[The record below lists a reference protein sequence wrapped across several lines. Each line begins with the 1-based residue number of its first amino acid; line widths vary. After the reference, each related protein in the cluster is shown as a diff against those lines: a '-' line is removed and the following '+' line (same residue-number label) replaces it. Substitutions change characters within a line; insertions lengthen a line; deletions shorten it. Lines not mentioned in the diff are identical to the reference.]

1 MKKKLFLFTSI
12 GALFLVGVSA
22 VAISGVGQLN
32 MLNTP
37 VKASPTEH
45 SFTFDA
51 ATGSQFVNTTGVSQT
66 VDVTT
71 GVSDPIQ
78 TVFRPGLIS
87 SLAFGEGGR
96 FVEAH
101 PIAEEEAYYY
111 LTIGI
116 NNLTHFEI
124 DMGVANDGGGS
135 FNKDLYEIQLR
146 DAGLHIA
153 KDWTDYFKLDE
164 KGDGTAHIVWD
175 KEQEGYDGTVVK
187 VYVNLYFYQ
196 DSAATSLYISSL
208 SLTWNC

>member
-1 MKKKLFLFTSI
+1 MKKKTLMFTSI
-12 GALFLVGVSA
+12 GALFLVGISA
-22 VAISGVGQLN
+22 IAISGTNQLSK
-32 MLNTP
+32 LQ
-37 VKASPTEH
+37 VKADPIGH

-51 ATGSQFVNTTGVSQT
+51 DHGSGQFNNTTGVSQT

-78 TVFRPGLIS
+78 TTFRPVLIS
-87 SLAFGEGGR
+87 SLAFGQGGR

-124 DMGVANDGGGS
+124 DLGVVNDGGGS

-146 DAGLHIA
+146 DAGLHIV
-153 KDWTDYFKLDE
+153 KDWTDYFKLD
-164 KGDGTAHIVWD
+164 GNGNGTVHLEWD
-175 KEQEGYDGTVVK
+175 KGPSDSTVVR
-187 VYVNLYFYQ
+187 VMANLYFYG

>member
-1 MKKKLFLFTSI
+1 MKKMTIIASIVALASAAAIATFALRGGPKL
-12 GALFLVGVSA
+12 
-22 VAISGVGQLN
+22 N
-32 MLNTP
+32 
-37 VKASPTEH
+37 PTFEARATGRT
-45 SFTFDA
+45 FTFNA
-51 ATGSQFVNTTGVSQT
+51 ATGSQFQKTTGVSQT

-71 GVSDPIQ
+71 GVSDPIR

-124 DMGVANDGGGS
+124 DVGVANDGGGS

-146 DAGLHIA
+146 DASLHIV
-153 KDWTDYFKLDE
+153 KDWTSNFKLDE
-164 KGDGTAHIVWD
+164 EGDGTAHIVWD

-196 DSAATSLYISSL
+196 DSADTSLYISSL
-208 SLTWNC
+208 SLTWDC

>member
-1 MKKKLFLFTSI
+1 MKKKAFLLAST
-12 GALFLVGVSA
+12 GVLACTVGVTALA
-22 VAISGVGQLN
+22 VGGPKQLDIF
-32 MLNTP
+32 P
-37 VKASPTEH
+37 VKADPIEH
-45 SFTFDA
+45 SFTFNA
-51 ATGSQFVNTTGVSQT
+51 ATGSQFENTTGGYQI

-71 GVSDPIQ
+71 GVSDPIR

-124 DMGVANDGGGS
+124 DLGVANDGGGS

-146 DAGLHIA
+146 DAGLHIV
-153 KDWTDYFKLDE
+153 KDWTSNFKLDE

>member
-1 MKKKLFLFTSI
+1 MKKK
-12 GALFLVGVSA
+12 ALLLASMGVLACTVGVTALA
-22 VAISGVGQLN
+22 VGGPKLN
-32 MLNTP
+32 AVFET
-37 VKASPTEH
+37 KATSK

-51 ATGSQFVNTTGVSQT
+51 TAGSQFENTTGVSQI

-71 GVSDPIQ
+71 GVSDPIH

-87 SLAFGEGGR
+87 SLAFGEGGK

-124 DMGVANDGGGS
+124 DVGVANDGGGS

-146 DAGLHIA
+146 DAGLHIV

-175 KEQEGYDGTVVK
+175 KGPSDSTVVR
-187 VYVNLYFYQ
+187 VMVNLYFYQ
-196 DSAATSLYISSL
+196 DPAATSLYIKSL
-208 SLTWNC
+208 SLYWNC